1 MKIGFHLGSISD
13 PIFIQNQIIS
23 LLNKNVK
30 IYLFGK
36 KIKKNRYKI
45 YEKANFFIAPKN
57 NLFYLSFIIYNFLLL
72 CVFKPKVF
80 LTIIKYSKNISKKSF
95 IEKLDWWGTILP
107 VLNNLPDIFHIQWA
121 KSIDRWFFLKRLF
134 NVKIVLSLRG
144 THINC
149 SPIADKQLESLY
161 KTLFPSI
168 DQFHSVSNSLALN
181 AIKYGAD
188 KNKIK
193 VIRSPINFTSIQVIK
208 KKWKIGKKIKLISVG
223 RYHWTKGYQYALS
236 AIHKLKSKQFEI
248 MYTII
253 TKDNPSEEVLYQI
266 VDQGL
271 ENNIKLKSVETQDE
285 IFIEMVKSDCLILPS
300 VEEGIAN
307 VVLESMAV
315 GLPVISSDCGGM
327 TELIINNVNGLLFK
341 NRDYSNLA
349 ETLEYFIKMPNVD
362 KEKII
367 QNAKIS
373 ILKKNNLDEIGLQM
387 KNLYKS
393 IF

>member
-1 MKIGFHLGSISD
+1 
-13 PIFIQNQIIS
+13 
-23 LLNKNVK
+23 
-30 IYLFGK
+30 
-36 KIKKNRYKI
+36 
-45 YEKANFFIAPKN
+45 
-57 NLFYLSFIIYNFLLL
+57 
-72 CVFKPKVF
+72 
-80 LTIIKYSKNISKKSF
+80 
-95 IEKLDWWGTILP
+95 
-107 VLNNLPDIFHIQWA
+107 
-121 KSIDRWFFLKRLF
+121 
-134 NVKIVLSLRG
+134 
-144 THINC
+144 
-149 SPIADKQLESLY
+149 
-161 KTLFPSI
+161 
-168 DQFHSVSNSLALN
+168 
-181 AIKYGAD
+181 
-188 KNKIK
+188 
-193 VIRSPINFTSIQVIK
+193 
-208 KKWKIGKKIKLISVG
+208 
-223 RYHWTKGYQYALS
+223 
-236 AIHKLKSKQFEI
+236 LKSKQFEI

-367 QNAKIS
+367 QNAKSS
-373 ILKKNNLDEIGLQM
+373 ILKENNLDEIGSQM
-387 KNLYKS
+387 KSLYKS